1 MRAVVIRAFGGPEVL
16 EVAEV
21 PAPTPGPG
29 QVRIRVQ
36 AAGVNPVDA
45 ATRQGWLIE
54 AGLQPPREVIGLG
67 WDVAGTVDELG
78 AGVTRFTLDDRVV
91 GLCDRLD
98 RAVGPYADYAVLDE
112 GALAAAPATVSAVA
126 AATLPLNALTADQ
139 ALDLVD
145 LRPGQSLLVTG
156 AAGALG
162 GFAVQLAAL
171 RRLRVVATA
180 SERDAQL
187 VRGLGAE
194 LFVPRSADLAARV
207 RALVPDGV
215 DAVIDAATVGLRAL
229 DAVRGSGAYIA
240 VTSGA
245 APPTRRGTRV
255 ATVLIRADGTRLA
268 ELVSL
273 VDTGRLTLRVA
284 DTYPLT
290 QVAVAHKRL
299 AQGGLRGRL
308 VLVP

>member
-1 MRAVVIRAFGGPEVL
+1 MRAVVIRSFGGPDVL

-21 PAPTPGPG
+21 PGPTPGPG

-45 ATRQGWLIE
+45 ATREGWLVE
-54 AGLQPPREVIGLG
+54 AGLQPPRQVIGLG

-78 AGVTRFTLDDRVV
+78 VGVTRFRPGDRVV

-112 GALAAAPATVSAVA
+112 GDVAAAPATVPAVA

-139 ALDLVD
+139 ALDLLD
-145 LRPGQSLLVTG
+145 LQPGQSLLVTG
-156 AAGALG
+156 AAGGLG

-171 RRLRVVATA
+171 RRLRVVAVA
-180 SERDAQL
+180 SEHDEQL

-194 LFVPRSADLAARV
+194 RFVPRSADLAAAV
-207 RALVPDGV
+207 RTLLPGGV
-215 DAVIDAATVGLRAL
+215 DAAIDGATVGLRAL
-229 DAVRGSGAYIA
+229 DAVRGGGAYIA
-240 VTSGA
+240 VAAGA
-245 APPTRRGTRV
+245 APPPLRGTRV
-255 ATVLIRADGTRLA
+255 TNVWIRADGARLA

-284 DTYPLT
+284 GTYPL
-290 QVAVAHKRL
+290 AEAAAAHKRL
-299 AQGGLRGRL
+299 AEGGLRGRL